1 MFLNNTDNAAQNR
14 LGSLRAYNEFNAV
27 SGTTTGALTIDK
39 DAGQVQQINLTGN
52 ISGITYSNFV
62 SSASDGT
69 NTDEQSDTVTMIFNQ
84 GATGNF
90 GVTFPTGAT
99 YKYAGNVTALQ
110 SVAAN
115 SVSLVSVSAIRIGGT
130 TTYLTTI
137 SPGFV

>member
-1 MFLNNTDNAAQNR
+1 
-14 LGSLRAYNEFNAV
+14 
-27 SGTTTGALTIDK
+27 
-39 DAGQVQQINLTGN
+39 
-52 ISGITYSNFV
+52 
-62 SSASDGT
+62 
-69 NTDEQSDTVTMIFNQ
+69 MIFNQ

-99 YKYAGNVTALQ
+99 YKYAGNVSALQ

-115 SVSLVSVSAIRIGGT
+115 SVSLVSVSAIRISGT